1 METVGVAEAKEHL
14 EELIARA
21 ARGEEVVIV
30 DPVHGSA
37 TLRIVAQP
45 AEGRPRVKRQ
55 PGKYKDII
63 PRLPDEFFAPLD
75 EEELKLWYGDAP

>member
-1 METVGVAEAKEHL
+1 METVGVAEAKENL

-37 TLRIVAQP
+37 TLRIVPRP
-45 AEGRPRVKRQ
+45 AEARPKRV
-55 PGKYKDII
+55 PGSLKG
-63 PRLPDEFFAPLD
+63 RLPPPPDGFFDPLD
-75 EEELKLWYGDAP
+75 EEELKVWYGEKE